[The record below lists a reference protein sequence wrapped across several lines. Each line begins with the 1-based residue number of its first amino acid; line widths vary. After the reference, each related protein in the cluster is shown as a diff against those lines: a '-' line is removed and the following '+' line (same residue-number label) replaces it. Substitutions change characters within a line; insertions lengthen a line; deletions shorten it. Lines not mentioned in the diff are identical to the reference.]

1 MQTAID
7 NLRFGQGVTE
17 QFGWSFE
24 IDGQPVDFTG
34 YLPRLSVRR
43 HKNRDSELLA
53 DLYPDTTPGPDGV
66 LTFTL
71 TSGATDGITDLGKF
85 YYDLRLESPGGFV
98 DFPVAGSIEIFA
110 TVTEAVGA

>member
-1 MQTAID
+1 MQTATE
-7 NLRFGQGVTE
+7 NLRFAQGVTE
-17 QFGWSFE
+17 QFGWLFE

-43 HKNRDSELLA
+43 HKRRDSDLLA
-53 DLYPDTTPGPDGV
+53 DLYPDTAPGPDGT

-71 TSGATDGITDLGKF
+71 MSGATDGITELGRF
-85 YYDLRLESPGGFV
+85 YYDLRLESADSYV
-98 DFPVAGSIEIFA
+98 DFPVAGTIEIFA